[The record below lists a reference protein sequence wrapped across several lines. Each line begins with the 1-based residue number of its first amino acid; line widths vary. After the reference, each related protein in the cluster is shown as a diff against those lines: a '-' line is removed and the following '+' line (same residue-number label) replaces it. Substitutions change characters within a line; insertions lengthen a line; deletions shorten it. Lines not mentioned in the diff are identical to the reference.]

1 MIVKEINSKGKTK
14 HLYQSEL
21 SDMSMIKNVP
31 EKARENFKRKPYD
44 NKRYTVGQND
54 KK

>member
-1 MIVKEINSKGKTK
+1 MIVKEKNSKGKTK

-21 SDMSMIKNVP
+21 ADMSMMKNVP

-44 NKRYTVGQND
+44 RKQAASD
-54 KK
+54 KNAR